1 MSREVKASRR
11 APRRSRSRT
20 TAASR
25 SGVRL
30 LEGDCLEVLRELEP
44 ESVDAIV
51 TDPPYAIGRL
61 AKESW
66 DERGMVKAATR
77 AGHDRLGPSEA
88 FEAWSRT
95 WAKECQRVMKPGAF
109 LAAFGSPRTYH
120 RLACGIEDAGLEIRD
135 TLMWLHAE
143 GMSKSRHYPGGQAT
157 TLKPA
162 FEPIVLARR
171 ELDGTT
177 EETIARHGTGA
188 LNVEACR
195 VEGRHPANV
204 MLSHHPGCE
213 DGSCAPG
220 CPVTIADACAGEG
233 RVRLAPSRFLY
244 CSKASRKERDAGC
257 ENLPRRALDLFP
269 NAQKDGKKSART
281 GNPHPTVKPLALMR
295 WLVQLLCPPGGL
307 VLDPTA
313 GSGTTGA
320 AAVLE
325 GRRFLGIEL
334 EPTYVEIAAARIA
347 HHSRPSPDR
356 PKVSRAP
363 LVRRR

>member
-1 MSREVKASRR
+1 MAGELPRLPADPLRPLRRLATGALAPALDRGRPTGERPAALAHARGGNLDLPVGGLVARGSLRAGLPRRARSGPVGRLARRSGQGEKGGPVSREVKASRR

-120 RLACGIEDAGLEIRD
+120 
-135 TLMWLHAE
+135 
-143 GMSKSRHYPGGQAT
+143 
-157 TLKPA
+157 
-162 FEPIVLARR
+162 
-171 ELDGTT
+171 
-177 EETIARHGTGA
+177 
-188 LNVEACR
+188 
-195 VEGRHPANV
+195 
-204 MLSHHPGCE
+204 
-213 DGSCAPG
+213 
-220 CPVTIADACAGEG
+220 
-233 RVRLAPSRFLY
+233 
-244 CSKASRKERDAGC
+244 
-257 ENLPRRALDLFP
+257 
-269 NAQKDGKKSART
+269 
-281 GNPHPTVKPLALMR
+281 
-295 WLVQLLCPPGGL
+295 
-307 VLDPTA
+307 
-313 GSGTTGA
+313 
-320 AAVLE
+320 
-325 GRRFLGIEL
+325 
-334 EPTYVEIAAARIA
+334 
-347 HHSRPSPDR
+347 
-356 PKVSRAP
+356 
-363 LVRRR
+363 